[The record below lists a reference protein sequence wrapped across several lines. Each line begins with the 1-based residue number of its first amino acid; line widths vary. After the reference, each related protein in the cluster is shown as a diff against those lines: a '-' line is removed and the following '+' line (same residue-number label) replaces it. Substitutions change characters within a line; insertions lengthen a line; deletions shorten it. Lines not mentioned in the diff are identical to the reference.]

1 MAPRLDRRQA
11 LAALLGLPLAL
22 SGCTRGPG
30 IGGAGT
36 TAGATAGSSAVPS
49 GSATQAPPDPLIA
62 AAAIREQTLA
72 AQAAAVLSGSAQ
84 SKLRSGQRALLAA
97 VRDAHLAHVA
107 ALRSPDPTARPTSP
121 PSGTPAADPSFGKLP
136 LAKALRALVAGERAA
151 AAAGRASALR
161 SSGFLALLHGSIS
174 VAAGW
179 HAAGLARKNG
189 LPVAKA
195 AAPQGLPT
203 LSDTDAVADVVAQLH
218 ALVYGY
224 QLALGKLPVVSKR
237 HQRALAELSSARSLR
252 DRLIAILDSRK
263 VEVPVPEPA
272 YVPAV
277 RVHDGAS
284 AARSILLM
292 RSALLPYCGL
302 FLAAADSAA
311 DRTLAFDTLAG
322 AASVARTWGAPLPT
336 WPGWPS

>member
-11 LAALLGLPLAL
+11 LAALVGLPLAL
-22 SGCTRGPG
+22 AGCTRGPG
-30 IGGAGT
+30 VGGAGT
-36 TAGATAGSSAVPS
+36 TAGPTSGLSAVPS

-62 AAAIREQTLA
+62 AAAIREQALA
-72 AQAAAVLSGSAQ
+72 AQAEAVLSGSARA
-84 SKLRSGQRALLAA
+84 KLTSGQRAVLTA
-97 VRDAHLAHVA
+97 VRDAHLAHLA
-107 ALRSPDPTARPTSP
+107 ALRSPDPTARPTSQP
-121 PSGTPAADPSFGKLP
+121 GGTPSVDPSLSKLP
-136 LAKALRALVAGERAA
+136 LAKALRALVAGERTA
-151 AAAGRASALR
+151 AAAGRAAALR

-179 HAAGLARKNG
+179 HAAGLASKYG
-189 LPVAKA
+189 LRVAKA
-195 AAPQGLPT
+195 NPPQALPMV
-203 LSDTDAVADVVAQLH
+203 SDTEAVADLIAQLH

-224 QLALGKLPVVSKR
+224 QLALGKLPVLSKR

-272 YVPAV
+272 YVPAA
-277 RVHDGAS
+277 RVHDAAS

-311 DRTLAFDTLAG
+311 NRTLAFDTLAG
-322 AASVARTWGAPLPT
+322 AASVARTWGAALPT